1 MKKKWIAFKNNGIAR
16 FICTTIFYTVIF
28 LVLVYL
34 YSYSGVGG
42 GGFIYNGF

>member
-1 MKKKWIAFKNNGIAR
+1 MKKKWLAFKSNEVVR
-16 FICTTIFYTVIF
+16 FIFTTFFYTLIF
-28 LVLVYL
+28 FILLYL